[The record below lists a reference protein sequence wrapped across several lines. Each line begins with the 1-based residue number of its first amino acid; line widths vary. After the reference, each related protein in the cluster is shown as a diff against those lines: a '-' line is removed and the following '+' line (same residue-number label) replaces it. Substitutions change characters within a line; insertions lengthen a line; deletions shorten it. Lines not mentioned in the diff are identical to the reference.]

1 MTHSTPGANLG
12 TPAHGA
18 PSDAKL
24 LQEAVALAKSADT
37 VVLALGNSREQ
48 EHEGIDRA
56 DISFPD
62 NQVQIKK
69 FASFP
74 DGKQSFAKTGSG
86 HIRTK
91 R

>member
-62 NQVQIKK
+62 NQVQIC
-69 FASFP
+69 FLRPFLMENDHLPRQAR
-74 DGKQSFAKTGSG
+74 DT
-86 HIRTK
+86 
-91 R
+91 